1 MRGARFDHIF
11 PVAWGMIYF
20 ACGLFVSL
28 RFSPLGDLGVESDF
42 FAELAPAAQ
51 RLAAGEFSVA
61 NYPFKGPVYSF
72 VLVVVHGLGSLF
84 GLGWYRSAVV
94 LNLIC
99 AVISLAVLYRL
110 VLRLAGRPAALCT
123 ALLTGVVYEFFI
135 QAHKAL
141 AHVKGVVRPGGT
153 IVLVAECVEGY
164 GHADLA
170 HWFPFPS
177 APSGLS
183 GAPA

>member
-1 MRGARFDHIF
+1 MRGARFDRIF

-135 QAHKAL
+135 QAHKASSDML
-141 AHVKGVVRPGGT
+141 Y
-153 IVLVAECVEGY
+153 VLLVLLCVDQLVGRRESGRHNPKAEK
-164 GHADLA
+164 
-170 HWFPFPS
+170 
-177 APSGLS
+177 SGENQRE
-183 GAPA
+183 